1 VQRNFYYSYHGM
13 DSTVRWGNNDMQGH
27 NPY

>member
-1 VQRNFYYSYHGM
+1 VQRNFHYSYHGI
-13 DSTVRWGNNDMQGH
+13 DSTVQLGNNDMQGH